1 VTSVRNRNRV
11 ALRDHTTL
19 RLGGEAAEF
28 VTAADNDT
36 LVESVRSADR
46 DGTQLLVLGGG
57 SNLVVGDQGAS
68 GVTVR
73 VATSGLECVACSQS
87 VRVTAEA
94 GMSWDDLVGQTVAD
108 GLGGLECL
116 SGIPGSVGAA
126 PVQNVGAYGVELPEY
141 LVSIGLLDRADGAL
155 REVAASELGL
165 GFRTSRL
172 KGTERAVVLR
182 AEFAL
187 TADGLSA
194 PIRYPEL
201 AAALGVPVE
210 ARVPAAAARAAVLD
224 LRRRKG
230 MVLDPDDHDTWSA
243 GSFFVNPVL
252 DEADLA
258 PVMARIRARVGRD
271 VTVPQYPVAGGKT
284 KLSAAWLIERAGFGK
299 GYPGA
304 GGRVALSWKHTLALT
319 NRGGASTA
327 DLLALAAEIRE
338 GVRAAFGPHLHLEPV
353 LVGCEL

>member
-11 ALRDHTTL
+11 ALADHTTL
-19 RLGGEAAEF
+19 RLGGAAAEF
-28 VTAADNDT
+28 VTAADSDT
-36 LVESVRSADR
+36 LVESVRSAGPDSA
-46 DGTQLLVLGGG
+46 QLLVLGGG
-57 SNLVVGDQGAS
+57 SNLVVGDGGVS
-68 GVTVR
+68 GRTVR
-73 VATSGLECVACSQS
+73 VATSGLDCVARGQR
-87 VRVTAEA
+87 VHVTAEA
-94 GMSWDDLVGQTVAD
+94 GMSWDDLVAQTVDD

-126 PVQNVGAYGVELPEY
+126 PVQNIGAYGVELPDY
-141 LVSIGLLDRADGAL
+141 LISVELLDRSDGAL

-172 KGTERAVVLR
+172 KGTERAIVLR

-201 AAALGVPVE
+201 AVALGVPV
-210 ARVPAAAARAAVLD
+210 ATRVPAAAARAAVLE

-230 MVLDPDDHDTWSA
+230 MVLDPADHDTWSA

-252 DEADLA
+252 DEAERA
-258 PVMARIRARVGRD
+258 PVMARIRARVGSD
-271 VTVPQYPVAGGKT
+271 VAVPQYPVAGGKT

-304 GGRVALSWKHTLALT
+304 GGRVALSSKHTLALT

-327 DLLALAAEIRE
+327 DLLALGTEVRD
-338 GVRAAFGPHLHLEPV
+338 GVRAAYGVTLRPEPV
-353 LVGCEL
+353 LVACEL